1 MNHDDHAA
9 LLRGGIDQTGGTWA
23 DFGSG
28 TGQKLTVYT
37 NLITGPHRL
46 PEADGPDELH
56 IVLVDNGR
64 SQIPWH

>member
-1 MNHDDHAA
+1 MGIERLVPTLDDLSVMLQVLARSA
-9 LLRGGIDQTGGTWA
+9 
-23 DFGSG
+23 

-64 SQIPWH
+64 SQISWH